1 MIEPP
6 NVWHCFCLKGIGQK
20 NRTSAF
26 NVFDLGS
33 RKMTMSKSLSS
44 SEQKN
49 SSSKKEATKKL
60 DFLLDTIDTEV
71 ADLAEV
77 VDVAGPIVADQTP
90 AEGMPTI
97 NLDDGAIET
106 DNLELD
112 MDLFGESDGPPPEGE
127 PADNQAQPA
136 ISLDDGVIGTDSLEL
151 DMDLFGESDGSPPEG
166 EPADNQ
172 AQAALDAM
180 SDAEGEVEAMLAQE
194 ASMDAGSPPATET
207 SKEAVDADIS
217 KALDELLAT
226 REVDAS
232 KILENHPVPKQ
243 EGKTEKSSVAGEQLS
258 EDLFDD
264 LQKDIQATGDGTAA
278 AAPVA
283 EEEEFSKDLFEEL
296 EMDVRSEEGNS
307 TAAEQIVAEEG
318 ILEDLLGDEQL
329 EDGGEDKKAGEP
341 VTKSGS
347 EEDLADLFT
356 EKIEALVARLVE
368 EHLSAIAE
376 RVIKEKINKI
386 FSSMK

>member
-1 MIEPP
+1 
-6 NVWHCFCLKGIGQK
+6 
-20 NRTSAF
+20 
-26 NVFDLGS
+26 
-33 RKMTMSKSLSS
+33 MSKSSS
-44 SEQKN
+44 SRELKN

-77 VDVAGPIVADQTP
+77 VNVAGPIVADQTP

-97 NLDDGAIET
+97 
-106 DNLELD
+106 
-112 MDLFGESDGPPPEGE
+112 
-127 PADNQAQPA
+127 
-136 ISLDDGVIGTDSLEL
+136 SLDDGVMETDSLEL
-151 DMDLFGESDGSPPEG
+151 DMDLFGESEPPPPDDKPGDNQVQAATSVNDGAIGMDSLELDMDLFGESEPPPPEG
-166 EPADNQ
+166 EPVDNQ

-194 ASMDAGSPPATET
+194 ASMDAGDLPATET
-207 SKEAVDADIS
+207 SKEEVDADIS

-232 KILENHPVPKQ
+232 KILENHAMPKQ
-243 EGKTEKSSVAGEQLS
+243 EGKPEKSAVAREQLS

-264 LQKDIQATGDGTAA
+264 LQKDIQATGDGKAA
-278 AAPVA
+278 AASIS
-283 EEEEFSKDLFEEL
+283 EEEKFSKDLFEEL
-296 EMDVRSEEGNS
+296 KMDVLSEAENAN
-307 TAAEQIVAEEG
+307 AAEQIVAEEG
-318 ILEDLLGDEQL
+318 ILEDLLGDKQL
-329 EDGGEDKKAGEP
+329 EDGGGDKNAGEP
-341 VTKSGS
+341 VFTSGS

-356 EKIEALVARLVE
+356 EKIEALVVRLFE
-368 EHLSAIAE
+368 ERLSAIAE

>member
-1 MIEPP
+1 
-6 NVWHCFCLKGIGQK
+6 
-20 NRTSAF
+20 
-26 NVFDLGS
+26 
-33 RKMTMSKSLSS
+33 MSTSS
-44 SEQKN
+44 SNSELKN
-49 SSSKKEATKKL
+49 SSPKKEATKKL

-71 ADLAEV
+71 ADLADV
-77 VDVAGPIVADQTP
+77 VEVAGPI
-90 AEGMPTI
+90 
-97 NLDDGAIET
+97 LDDKTPGGEESTISLNDEAVGM
-106 DNLELD
+106 DGLELEL
-112 MDLFGESDGPPPEGE
+112 DLFGESDEPPPEDE
-127 PADNQAQPA
+127 PVDY
-136 ISLDDGVIGTDSLEL
+136 
-151 DMDLFGESDGSPPEG
+151 
-166 EPADNQ
+166 Q

-194 ASMDAGSPPATET
+194 ASMDAGSPPAKGT
-207 SKEAVDADIS
+207 SNEAVDEDIS
-217 KALDELLAT
+217 KALEELLAT

-232 KILENHPVPKQ
+232 KILEKNAVIKQ
-243 EGKTEKSSVAGEQLS
+243 EKKPEKSSVVGEQLS

-264 LQKDIQATGDGTAA
+264 LQKDIQATGDGTTA
-278 AAPVA
+278 AAPVS
-283 EEEEFSKDLFEEL
+283 EEEKFSKDLFEEL
-296 EMDVRSEEGNS
+296 EMDVRSEEENA

-329 EDGGEDKKAGEP
+329 EDGGEDKSAGEL

-368 EHLSAIAE
+368 ERLSAIAE

>member
-1 MIEPP
+1 
-6 NVWHCFCLKGIGQK
+6 
-20 NRTSAF
+20 
-26 NVFDLGS
+26 
-33 RKMTMSKSLSS
+33 MSKSSS
-44 SEQKN
+44 SSKLKN
-49 SSSKKEATKKL
+49 SGSKKEATKKL

-97 NLDDGAIET
+97 SLDEGAIET
-106 DNLELD
+106 DSLELD
-112 MDLFGESDGPPPEGE
+112 IDLFGESEPPPPDDT
-127 PADNQAQPA
+127 PAENQTQAA
-136 ISLDDGVIGTDSLEL
+136 TSLNDGGMDSLEL
-151 DMDLFGESDGSPPEG
+151 DMDLFGESDDPPPED
-166 EPADNQ
+166 EPVDNQ
-172 AQAALDAM
+172 AQAALDAL

-194 ASMDAGSPPATET
+194 ASMDAGSPPAKGT
-207 SKEAVDADIS
+207 SNEAVDEDIS
-217 KALDELLAT
+217 KALEELLAT

-232 KILENHPVPKQ
+232 KILEKNAVTKQ
-243 EGKTEKSSVAGEQLS
+243 EKKPEKSSVVGEQLS

-264 LQKDIQATGDGTAA
+264 LQKDIQATGDGTTA
-278 AAPVA
+278 AAPVS
-283 EEEEFSKDLFEEL
+283 EEEKFSKDLFEEL
-296 EMDVRSEEGNS
+296 EMDVRSEEENA

-329 EDGGEDKKAGEP
+329 EDGGEDKSAGEL

-368 EHLSAIAE
+368 EHLSVIAE